1 VASPPSNK
9 YEYKKKDKQSIF
21 FKTPHA
27 QLNGACDN
35 YRVKVPQH
43 SGCQCHMEQKTRFM
57 KPRSRGDGQM
67 WLLTHSDRTGLRL
80 CREESE
86 KSLQEV

>member
-1 VASPPSNK
+1 
-9 YEYKKKDKQSIF
+9 
-21 FKTPHA
+21 
-27 QLNGACDN
+27 
-35 YRVKVPQH
+35 
-43 SGCQCHMEQKTRFM
+43 MEQKTRFM